1 MREVLG
7 VACLAAAVAA
17 AVAAVGVLPGV
28 RRRKAI
34 IPATVAAVAL
44 IVAAAALLVPAHYSI
59 ASRTR
64 HQIVAAPG
72 STLTAQIRNGGL
84 LSGTFRAAIVVD
96 GVSGG
101 SVSVAVAGRGSRTVE
116 LPLPGTLAPG
126 RHTLTVAGRTL
137 AFTALRPADFQVG
150 RLQLAPDIAKVRTPI
165 VVIAEV
171 TNRGEATGVFP
182 GDLDVDG
189 RAAQTKPVSI
199 AGGASKCLMFQ
210 IERARPGT
218 YTLKLGDSPRSSIAV
233 VKPFRP
239 ANGAVLA
246 RSSSGQGRLTFQDKM
261 QQDCVAVL
269 SSNAAGGRHPAV
281 AFYIRAEKSATVTGI
296 GNGTLYVYYT
306 SGSDWNRTTRDFLE
320 TGDRQRFKHPIVFS
334 TSSWTTS
341 YTDWS
346 AWTIY
351 TTRHT
356 QYTGWTIKVSDAYV
370 WGPKGG
376 TVDVTAARFPR
387 V

>member
-1 MREVLG
+1 MREILG
-7 VACLAAAVAA
+7 IACLVAAV
-17 AVAAVGVLPGV
+17 VAVGVLVVV
-28 RRRKAI
+28 RRRGAI
-34 IPATVAAVAL
+34 IPAIVVAAAL
-44 IVAAAALLVPAHYSI
+44 VVAAAALLVPAHYSI
-59 ASRTR
+59 AARTR

-72 STLTAQIRNGGL
+72 STLTAEIKNGGL
-84 LSGTFRAAIVVD
+84 LSGTFHAALAVD

-101 SVSVAVAGRGSRTVE
+101 DVSVAVDGHGARTVE
-116 LPLPGTLAPG
+116 LPLPGALAPG
-126 RHTLTVAGRTL
+126 RHTLTVAGRSL
-137 AFTALRPADFQVG
+137 AFTALRPADFHVG
-150 RLQLAPDIAKVRTPI
+150 RLQLAPDIAKVHTPI

-182 GDLDVDG
+182 GDLDVNG

-199 AGGASKCLMFQ
+199 AGGASKSLTFQ
-210 IERARPGT
+210 IERAKPGT
-218 YTLKLGDSPRSSIAV
+218 YALRLGDSPRSRIAV

-269 SSNAAGGRHPAV
+269 SSNVAGGRHPAV
-281 AFYIRAEKSATVTGI
+281 AFYIRAGSSATVTGV
-296 GNGTLYVYYT
+296 GDGFLYVYYT

-320 TGDRQRFKHPIVFS
+320 TGDRERFKRPIVFS

-376 TVDVTAARFPR
+376 TVNVTTARFPR